1 MKLRTKKYL
10 NYLESEAVKF
20 YFKNPE
26 HNSLSDLSEMF
37 RINKVRI
44 SNGISKELR
53 RRKENSL
60 AGRLIRL

>member
-44 SNGISKELR
+44 SNGISKELK

>member
-1 MKLRTKKYL
+1 MKPRTKKHL

>member
-1 MKLRTKKYL
+1 MKTRTKKHL

-44 SNGISKELR
+44 SNGISKELK

-60 AGRLIRL
+60 AGRLMRL